1 VKTEPLISPNRDSSP
16 RDQQHMRFILGF
28 LSALLGALAGWAGLA
43 ALVVMLA
50 GPDRDGGIAMGAF
63 FDIGPIGGVVGLIA
77 GIWLFLRFGLVHAE
91 APSAGTS
98 GAVPQGKTRL
108 SFPFSVTVVLI
119 VAILGWWGWYELIRS
134 PNLSHGF
141 MTLQVEFRLPAG
153 MSLPDKEEDVHIE
166 VEEASGYANA
176 MLPPNWRAHDGDRKA
191 IIVTAS
197 LMYKTR
203 HRAVSLTLPGVPTQ
217 HWSIDLPSDP
227 DPTPGFSPWRVASDG
242 SPVKIEMHFRLSA
255 DR

>member
-1 VKTEPLISPNRDSSP
+1 
-16 RDQQHMRFILGF
+16 MRFILGLF
-28 LSALLGALAGWAGLA
+28 SALLGALAGWSALA

-63 FDIGPIGGVVGLIA
+63 FNIGPIGGVVGFVA
-77 GIWLFLRFGLVHAE
+77 GIWLFVRFGLVRNATPAPAAE
-91 APSAGTS
+91 TSDAAPPA
-98 GAVPQGKTRL
+98 AARL
-108 SFPFSVTVVLI
+108 SFPFAVVVLLI
-119 VAILGWWGWYELIRS
+119 VAVLGYWGWYELIRS

-141 MTLQVEFRLPAG
+141 MTLQIEFRLPVG

-166 VEEASGYANA
+166 VEEASGYADA
-176 MLPPNWRAHDGDRKA
+176 MLPANWRAHDGDRKA
-191 IIVTAS
+191 IISTVS

-217 HWSIDLPSDP
+217 RWPIDLPSDP

-242 SPVKIEMHFRLSA
+242 SSAKIEMHFSLTA

>member
-1 VKTEPLISPNRDSSP
+1 
-16 RDQQHMRFILGF
+16 MRFILGF
-28 LSALLGALAGWAGLA
+28 LSGLLGALAGWSALA

-77 GIWLFLRFGLVHAE
+77 GIWLFLRFGLVRHAASQPPAE
-91 APSAGTS
+91 VADAAPPHAT
-98 GAVPQGKTRL
+98 QL
-108 SFPFSVTVVLI
+108 SFPFTVTVLLV
-119 VAILGWWGWYELIRS
+119 VAILGYWGWYEFIRS
-134 PNLSHGF
+134 PDLSHGF

-153 MSLPDKEEDVHIE
+153 MTLPDNEEDVHIE

-191 IIVTAS
+191 IISTAS

-217 HWSIDLPSDP
+217 RWSIDLPSDP
-227 DPTPGFSPWRVASDG
+227 DPTPGFSPWRVASEG
-242 SPVKIEMHFRLSA
+242 SQAKIEMHFRLSA